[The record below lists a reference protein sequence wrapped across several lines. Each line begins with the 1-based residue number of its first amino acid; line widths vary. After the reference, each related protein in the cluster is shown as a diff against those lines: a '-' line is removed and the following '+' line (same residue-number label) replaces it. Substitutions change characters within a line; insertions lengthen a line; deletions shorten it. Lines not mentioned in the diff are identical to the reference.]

1 MDHEKRACDDDQTA
15 ARFNAQKHIISTLQL
30 ARHIQGKKRGH
41 NEMARISPNVL
52 NDGDLQE
59 R

>member
-1 MDHEKRACDDDQTA
+1 MRNEHAMMIKLQRDLMRK
-15 ARFNAQKHIISTLQL
+15 KHIFLTLQL